1 METLLQQY
9 PKLTIL
15 NSLEFSKMPA
25 EQQKA
30 YIAGLES
37 EYAGTPE
44 VIAFLKERD
53 QGDKTL
59 KKMKGELL

>member
-15 NSLEFSKMPA
+15 NSLDFSKMPA

-37 EYAGTPE
+37 EYARTPE